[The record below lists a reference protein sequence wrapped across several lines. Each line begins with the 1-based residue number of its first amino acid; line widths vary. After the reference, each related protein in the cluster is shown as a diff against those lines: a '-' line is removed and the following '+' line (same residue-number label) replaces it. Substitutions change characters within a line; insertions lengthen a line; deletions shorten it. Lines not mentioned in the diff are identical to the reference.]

1 MTAIHFLYLYSKYKY
16 SKPPKWRVYKMSY
29 RNIHILGTAIYH
41 PENKVDN
48 QSLIEHFDNL
58 GIEVRGLLKH
68 LDRKERYLIL
78 DSNEDVISMSVKA
91 SIKVMN
97 KTDIL
102 PDDIDMLVFVSD
114 NPQFTTPS
122 NALIIHNKLGLKKS
136 NIAFD
141 LNNNCIGMITA
152 IDFVSNYMKANNS
165 VKNVLIVGAQMVSR
179 FAREDDPVTYAT
191 SGDGAA
197 AIILQSRTEDE
208 PGGCMDSAY
217 KVDSGLSDK
226 MRFPAC
232 GMSNI
237 LNEDISTYDK
247 KMLFIPH
254 DVSYFAE
261 EWKMLISK
269 LLDKSNL
276 KPKDIEHYLFSQ
288 FSHADIYSTL
298 EKLNVNS
305 SRHTF
310 VANKYG
316 YTGCT
321 SPIFALNE
329 AVEENKIHNGSYIV
343 FCSVG
348 IGFSMSSLLYKY

>member
-1 MTAIHFLYLYSKYKY
+1 MG
-16 SKPPKWRVYKMSY
+16 Y

-58 GIEVRGLLKH
+58 GIEIRGLLNH
-68 LDRKERYLIL
+68 LDRKERYLII
-78 DSNEDVISMSVKA
+78 DPNEDVISMSVKV
-91 SIKVMN
+91 SVKTMN
-97 KTDIL
+97 KAGL
-102 PDDIDMLVFVSD
+102 QPDDIDMIVFVSD

-122 NALIIHNKLGLKKS
+122 NALIIHNKLGLRKA

-152 IDFVSNYMKANNS
+152 IDFVSNYLKSNNS
-165 VKNVLIVGAQMVSR
+165 IKNVLIVGAQMVSR
-179 FAREDDPVTYAT
+179 FAREDDPITYAT

-208 PGGCMDSAY
+208 PSGYIDAAYRADSE
-217 KVDSGLSDK
+217 LSDK

-237 LNEDISTYDK
+237 FNEDISNYEK

-254 DVSYFAE
+254 DVSYFAD
-261 EWKMLISK
+261 EWKSLIIK
-269 LLDKSNL
+269 LLDKNNLNSNSV
-276 KPKDIEHYLFSQ
+276 EHYLFSQ
-288 FSHADIYSTL
+288 FSHPDIYSTL
-298 EKLNVNS
+298 EKLNVNTS
-305 SRHTF
+305 KHTF
-310 VANKYG
+310 IANKYG

-321 SPIFALNE
+321 SPIFAFNE
-329 AVEENKIHNGSYIV
+329 AIEENRIHNGSYIV

-348 IGFSMSSLLYKY
+348 IGFAMSSLLYKY

>member
-1 MTAIHFLYLYSKYKY
+1 
-16 SKPPKWRVYKMSY
+16 MSY

-41 PENKVDN
+41 PDNKVCN
-48 QSLIEHFDNL
+48 ESLIEHFDNL
-58 GIEVRGLLKH
+58 GIEIRGLLNH
-68 LDRKERYLIL
+68 LDRKERYLIM

-91 SIKVMN
+91 SVKVLN
-97 KTDIL
+97 KTGL
-102 PDDIDMLVFVSD
+102 SPEEIDMLVFVSD

-152 IDFVSNYMKANNS
+152 MDFVSNYMKANNS
-165 VKNVLIVGAQMVSR
+165 IKNVLIVGAQMVSR

-197 AIILQSRTEDE
+197 AIILQSRIENE
-208 PGGCMDSAY
+208 PSGYMDAAY
-217 KVDSGLSDK
+217 KADSGLSDK

-237 LNEDISTYDK
+237 LREDVSSYEK
-247 KMLFIPH
+247 RMLFVPH

-261 EWKMLISK
+261 EWRRLISG
-269 LLDKSNL
+269 LLDKNNL
-276 KPKDIEHYLFSQ
+276 EPNDVEHYLFSQ
-288 FSHADIYSTL
+288 FSHPDIYSTL
-298 EKLNVNS
+298 EKLNVDAVK
-305 SRHTF
+305 HTF
-310 VANKYG
+310 IANKYG

-329 AVEENKIHNGSYIV
+329 AVKENKIHKGNYII